1 MQKVLVT
8 IKTMIKNVMKKEPVL
23 SIAVILA
30 VISMFVVHPDDTY
43 VSYIDFRT
51 LAILFSLMTVMAGL
65 QRQNVFDHIGQ
76 VLLKRTKN
84 TPDCFLSW
92 SGSVFSAVC

>member
-30 VISMFVVHPDDTY
+30 VISMFFVHPDDTY

-51 LAILFSLMTVMAGL
+51 LAIYFV
-65 QRQNVFDHIGQ
+65 
-76 VLLKRTKN
+76 
-84 TPDCFLSW
+84 
-92 SGSVFSAVC
+92 

>member
-1 MQKVLVT
+1 MQKVLVKIT
-8 IKTMIKNVMKKEPVL
+8 IKKEPVL

-51 LAILFSLMTVMAGL
+51 LAILFCLMVIVAGI
-65 QRQNVFDHIGQ
+65 REIG
-76 VLLKRTKN
+76 
-84 TPDCFLSW
+84 CI
-92 SGSVFSAVC
+92 

>member
-43 VSYIDFRT
+43 ASYIEFSHT
-51 LAILFSLMTVMAGL
+51 CYFILSDG
-65 QRQNVFDHIGQ
+65 
-76 VLLKRTKN
+76 
-84 TPDCFLSW
+84 DCCRNERDR
-92 SGSVFSAVC
+92 GI

>member
-43 VSYIDFRT
+43 ASYIDFRT
-51 LAILFSLMTVMAGL
+51 LAILSDG
-65 QRQNVFDHIGQ
+65 
-76 VLLKRTKN
+76 
-84 TPDCFLSW
+84 DCCRNERDR
-92 SGSVFSAVC
+92 GI

>member
-1 MQKVLVT
+1 MQKVLVKIKIT
-8 IKTMIKNVMKKEPVL
+8 IKKEPVL

-51 LAILFSLMTVMAGL
+51 LAILFV
-65 QRQNVFDHIGQ
+65 
-76 VLLKRTKN
+76 
-84 TPDCFLSW
+84 
-92 SGSVFSAVC
+92 